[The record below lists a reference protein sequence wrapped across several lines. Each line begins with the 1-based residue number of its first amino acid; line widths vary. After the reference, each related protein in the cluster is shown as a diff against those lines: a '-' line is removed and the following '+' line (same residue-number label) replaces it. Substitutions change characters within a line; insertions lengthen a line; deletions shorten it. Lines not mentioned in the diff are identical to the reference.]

1 MADHPKTNWR
11 LLRIAESICS
21 CLLTDGFCGPKN
33 KPDCRCW
40 IAARAAVNG
49 LSNQATPCLQDAWPR
64 MFNDDERRG
73 NLNLLIKAILSKD
86 DELTAMHRAEASEL
100 SNGNQGGA
108 A

>member
-1 MADHPKTNWR
+1 MSDAPKTNWR

-49 LSNQATPCLQDAWPR
+49 LSNQANQCLADAWPR
-64 MFNDDERRG
+64 QFNDDERRS
-73 NLNLLIKAILSKD
+73 NLNLLVKAILSKD
-86 DELTAMHRAEASEL
+86 DELTAMHKAESLEQ
-100 SNGNQGGA
+100 S
-108 A
+108 

>member
-1 MADHPKTNWR
+1 
-11 LLRIAESICS
+11 
-21 CLLTDGFCGPKN
+21 
-33 KPDCRCW
+33 
-40 IAARAAVNG
+40 
-49 LSNQATPCLQDAWPR
+49 